1 MGWCL
6 DCGEREINGS
16 LELTHR
22 IEEQEEGN
30 VVSEI
35 ERFDVLVFGSGA
47 GGKLTAWTSAS
58 EGLRTAVVERG
69 LVGGSCPNI
78 ACLPTKNV
86 IHSAKVADFV
96 RHDRDFGSGTPPA
109 SIEMAEV
116 RARKRR
122 MVDGLVSMHMDKYK
136 ASGAELVFGEG
147 TFVGPKTIQVRLNNG
162 GERTL
167 HGDRVFLN
175 LGTHAA
181 IPDIPGLRAA
191 KPLTHVEALEL
202 DRLPSHLIVL
212 GGGYVGLEF
221 AQSFVR
227 FGSRVTVLQ
236 HGPQLLARED
246 KDVADA
252 LLEFLRLEGVDV
264 RLNVQVAQVE
274 GSSGDSARV
283 SVTTSARTSLLEG
296 SDILVATGRTPNTQN
311 IGLDKTGVA
320 LDARGYIQ
328 VNERL
333 ETTAHGIWA
342 LGECAGSPQFTHISE
357 DDFRIVQANLHGG
370 SRSTRDRLVPF
381 CLFTDPEIARVGLNE
396 IDAVAAGRPYRV
408 AKLPMLA
415 VLRARTLSETRSFMK
430 AVVSHDSDEILG
442 FTAVGPHAGE
452 IMSVVQ
458 TAMIGK
464 LPYTALRDA
473 VFTHPTMAEG
483 LGPLFGGVP
492 ARTQVSANTGGRLK

>member
-1 MGWCL
+1 M
-6 DCGEREINGS
+6 R
-16 LELTHR
+16 
-22 IEEQEEGN
+22 
-30 VVSEI
+30 EI

-58 EGLRTAVVERG
+58 EGLRAAVVERG
-69 LVGGSCPNI
+69 LIGGSCPNI

-96 RHDRDFGSGTPPA
+96 RHDREFGSGTAAA
-109 SIEMAEV
+109 SIAMAEV

-122 MVDGLVSMHMDKYK
+122 MVDGLVNMHMDKYK
-136 ASGAELVFGEG
+136 GSGAELVLGEG
-147 TFVGPKTIQVRLNNG
+147 RFVGPKTIEVRLKNG
-162 GERTL
+162 GVRTL
-167 HGDRVFLN
+167 YGDRVFLN

-191 KPLTHVEALEL
+191 NPLTHIEALEL

-221 AQSFVR
+221 AQAFVR
-227 FGSRVTVLQ
+227 FGSRVTILER
-236 HGPQLLARED
+236 GPQLLARED

-252 LLEFLRLEGVDV
+252 LLEVLHLDGVDV
-264 RLNVQVAQVE
+264 RLNVQVAHVE
-274 GSSGDSARV
+274 GSSGDSVRLTLAIAV
-283 SVTTSARTSLLEG
+283 GTSVLEG
-296 SDILVATGRTPNTQN
+296 SDILVATGRMPNTQN
-311 IGLDKTGVA
+311 VGLDQTGVA

-333 ETTAHGIWA
+333 ETTAPSIWA

-370 SRSTRDRLVPF
+370 SRNTRDRLVPF

-396 IDAVAAGRPYRV
+396 NEAVAAGRPYRV
-408 AKLPMLA
+408 AKLPMEA
-415 VLRARTLSETRSFMK
+415 VLRARTLSETRGFMK
-430 AVVSHDSDEILG
+430 ALVSHDSDAILG

-452 IMSVVQ
+452 IMAVVQ
-458 TAMIGK
+458 TAMMGR
-464 LPYTALRDA
+464 LPYTMLRDA

-492 ARTQVSANTGGRLK
+492 ARTQAGGKTGAAA

>member
-1 MGWCL
+1 MG
-6 DCGEREINGS
+6 
-16 LELTHR
+16 
-22 IEEQEEGN
+22 
-30 VVSEI
+30 EI
-35 ERFDVLVFGSGA
+35 EHFDVLVLGSGA

-58 EGLRTAVVERG
+58 EGLRTAVVERR
-69 LVGGSCPNI
+69 LIGGSCPNI

-96 RHDRDFGSGTPPA
+96 RHDRDFGSGTAPA

-136 ASGAELVFGEG
+136 ESGAELVFGEG
-147 TFVGPKTIQVRLNNG
+147 SFVGPKTIQVRLNNG
-162 GERTL
+162 GVRTRQ
-167 HGDRVFLN
+167 GDRVFLN

-221 AQSFVR
+221 AQGFVR
-227 FGSRVTVLQ
+227 FGSRVTVLER
-236 HGPQLLARED
+236 GPQLLPRED
-246 KDVADA
+246 KDVAEA
-252 LLEFLRLEGVDV
+252 LLEFLDLDGVDV
-264 RLNVQVAQVE
+264 RLNVEVAGVE
-274 GSSGDSARV
+274 GSSGDTVRLSL
-283 SVTTSARTSLLEG
+283 TTSAGTSLMEG
-296 SDILVATGRTPNTQN
+296 SDILVAVGRIPNTQN
-311 IGLDKTGVA
+311 IGLEQTGVA
-320 LDARGYIQ
+320 LDGRGYIQ

-333 ETTAHGIWA
+333 ETTAPGIWA

-357 DDFRIVQANLHGG
+357 DDFRIVRANLHGG

-396 IDAVAAGRPYRV
+396 NEAVAAGRPYRV

-415 VLRARTLSETRSFMK
+415 VLRARTLSETRGFMK
-430 AVVSHDSDEILG
+430 ALVSHDSDEILG

-452 IMSVVQ
+452 ILAVVQ
-458 TAMIGK
+458 TAMMGK
-464 LPYTALRDA
+464 LPYTVLRDA

-483 LGPLFGGVP
+483 LGPLFGGVS
-492 ARTQVSANTGGRLK
+492 ARTQAGARTGPVA

>member
-1 MGWCL
+1 M
-6 DCGEREINGS
+6 
-16 LELTHR
+16 
-22 IEEQEEGN
+22 
-30 VVSEI
+30 SEI
-35 ERFDVLVFGSGA
+35 ERFDVLVFGSGT

-58 EGLRTAVVERG
+58 EGLRTAVVERR
-69 LVGGSCPNI
+69 LIGGSCPNI

-96 RHDRDFGSGTPPA
+96 RHDRDFGSGTAPA

-136 ASGAELVFGEG
+136 ESGAELVFGEG
-147 TFVGPKTIQVRLNNG
+147 SFVGPKTIQVRLNNG
-162 GERTL
+162 GVRTL
-167 HGDRVFLN
+167 YGDRVFLN

-191 KPLTHVEALEL
+191 KPLTHVETLEL

-212 GGGYVGLEF
+212 GAGYVSLEF
-221 AQSFVR
+221 AQAFVR
-227 FGSRVTVLQ
+227 FGSRVTVLER
-236 HGPQLLARED
+236 GSQLLPRED
-246 KDVADA
+246 QDVAEA
-252 LLEFLRLEGVDV
+252 LLEFLYLDGVDV
-264 RLNVQVAQVE
+264 RLNVEVAQVE
-274 GSSGDSARV
+274 GSSGGSVRVILANSAG
-283 SVTTSARTSLLEG
+283 TSLLDG
-296 SDILVATGRTPNTQN
+296 SDILVATGRIPNTQN
-311 IGLDKTGVA
+311 VGLDKTGVA
-320 LDARGYIQ
+320 LDVRGYIQ

-333 ETTAHGIWA
+333 ETTAPSIWA

-370 SRSTRDRLVPF
+370 CRNTRDRLVPF

-396 IDAVAAGRPYRV
+396 NEAVAAGRPYRV
-408 AKLPMLA
+408 AKLPMEA
-415 VLRARTLSETRSFMK
+415 VLRARTLSETRGFMK
-430 AVVSHDSDEILG
+430 ALVSHNRDEILG

-452 IMSVVQ
+452 IMAVVQ
-458 TAMIGK
+458 TAMMGK

-483 LGPLFGGVP
+483 LGPLFGRVP
-492 ARTQVSANTGGRLK
+492 ARTQVGVNTGSAA

>member
-1 MGWCL
+1 M
-6 DCGEREINGS
+6 
-16 LELTHR
+16 
-22 IEEQEEGN
+22 
-30 VVSEI
+30 SEI

-58 EGLRTAVVERG
+58 EGLRTAVVERR
-69 LVGGSCPNI
+69 LIGGSCPNI

-86 IHSAKVADFV
+86 VHSAKVADFV
-96 RHDRDFGSGTPPA
+96 RHDRDFGSGTAPA

-136 ASGAELVFGEG
+136 ESGAELVFGEG
-147 TFVGPKTIQVRLNNG
+147 SFVGPKTIEVRLNNG
-162 GERTL
+162 GVRTL
-167 HGDRVFLN
+167 YGDRVFLN

-181 IPDIPGLRAA
+181 VPDIPGLRAA
-191 KPLTHVEALEL
+191 RPLTHVEALEL

-221 AQSFVR
+221 AQAFAR
-227 FGSRVTVLQ
+227 FGSRVTVLER
-236 HGPQLLARED
+236 GPLLLPRED

-252 LLEFLRLEGVDV
+252 LLEFLRLDGVDV
-264 RLNVQVAQVE
+264 RLNLQVAEVE
-274 GSSGDSARV
+274 GSSGDSVRLTLAA
-283 SVTTSARTSLLEG
+283 SVGTSVLEG
-296 SDILVATGRTPNTQN
+296 SDILVATGRIPNTQDV
-311 IGLDKTGVA
+311 GLEKTGVT

-333 ETTAHGIWA
+333 ETTAPGIWA

-357 DDFRIVQANLHGG
+357 DDFRIVQANLRGG
-370 SRSTRDRLVPF
+370 SRNTRDRLVPF
-381 CLFTDPEIARVGLNE
+381 CLFTDPEIARVGLSENE
-396 IDAVAAGRPYRV
+396 AVAAGRRYRLT
-408 AKLPMLA
+408 KMPMEA
-415 VLRARTLSETRSFMK
+415 VLRARTLSETRGFMK
-430 AVVSHDSDEILG
+430 ALVGNDSDEILG

-452 IMSVVQ
+452 ILAVVQ
-458 TAMIGK
+458 TAMMAK

-492 ARTQVSANTGGRLK
+492 ARAQVSASTGSDTI

>member
-1 MGWCL
+1 M
-6 DCGEREINGS
+6 
-16 LELTHR
+16 
-22 IEEQEEGN
+22 
-30 VVSEI
+30 SEI

-47 GGKLTAWTSAS
+47 GGKLTAWVSAK

-96 RHDRDFGSGTPPA
+96 RHDRDFGSGTAPA
-109 SIEMAEV
+109 SVDIAEV

-122 MVDGLVSMHMDKYK
+122 LVDGLVSMHIDKYK
-136 ASGAELVFGEG
+136 ESGAELVFGEG
-147 TFVGPKTIQVRLNNG
+147 SFVGPGTIEVRLRNG
-162 GERTL
+162 GVRTL

-181 IPDIPGLRAA
+181 VPDIPGLRAA
-191 KPLTHVEALEL
+191 KPLTHIEALEL
-202 DRLPSHLIVL
+202 DRLPSHLLVL

-221 AQSFVR
+221 AQAFVR
-227 FGSRVTVLQ
+227 FGSRVTVLER
-236 HGPQLLARED
+236 GPQLLSRED
-246 KDVADA
+246 KDVAEA
-252 LLEFLRLEGVDV
+252 LLEFLRLDGVDV
-264 RLNVQVAQVE
+264 RFNVEVEQVE
-274 GSSGDSARV
+274 GSSGESVRV
-283 SVTTSARTSLLEG
+283 TLATSTGTSLLEG
-296 SDILVATGRTPNTQN
+296 SDILVAIGRTPNTRN
-311 IGLDKTGVA
+311 VGLDKTGVA

-333 ETTAHGIWA
+333 ETTAPGIWA
-342 LGECAGSPQFTHISE
+342 LGECAGSPQFTHVSE

-370 SRSTRDRLVPF
+370 SRNTRDRLIPF

-396 IDAVAAGRPYRV
+396 NGAVAAGRPYRV
-408 AKLPMLA
+408 AKLPMQA
-415 VLRARTLSETRSFMK
+415 VLRARTLSETRGFMK
-430 AVVSHDSDEILG
+430 ALVSFDSDEILG
-442 FTAVGPHAGE
+442 FTAIGPHAGE
-452 IMSVVQ
+452 ILSVVQ
-458 TAMIGK
+458 TAMMGK

-492 ARTQVSANTGGRLK
+492 ARTQTSATTGSAA